1 MTDPDTA
8 SQAVLDFAFAK
19 WITGM
24 QINFGCVLQI
34 GRIGHLK
41 KRRFQGSLKNDV
53 SSDEPI

>member
-41 KRRFQGSLKNDV
+41 KRLFQG
-53 SSDEPI
+53 